1 MRSGVV
7 IAGLLTSLAAAG
19 VVRAGA
25 TSSASS
31 STVPM
36 SVTANAPQVC
46 SVQQPVLSQGALVNF
61 QALDGTSLRIDQMA
75 DPATLATAAASVAVS
90 FDAVCNYPHRIVLES
105 QNNGL
110 WRSVGGAAT
119 PVGFADAVPYTAV
132 LTWGAVNNTFR
143 ADATA
148 RRLNTDS
155 IPVDSPTAGKIVINL
170 SIQAGDSNLHAN
182 APLIAG
188 IYGDTLRV
196 TVEPQ

>member
-7 IAGLLTSLAAAG
+7 IVGLLTSLAAVGGARAATTG
-19 VVRAGA
+19 V
-25 TSSASS
+25 
-31 STVPM
+31 VPM

-46 SVQQPVLSQGALVNF
+46 AVQQPVLTQGALVNF
-61 QALDGTSLRIDQMA
+61 QALDGTNLRIDRLA
-75 DPATLATAAASVAVS
+75 DPATLTTAAASAAIS

-110 WRSVGGAAT
+110 WRTTAGAPAPT
-119 PVGFADAVPYTAV
+119 GFADAVPYSAQ
-132 LTWGAVNNTFR
+132 LTWGTINNTLR

-155 IPVDSPTAGKIVINL
+155 IPVGSPTAGKIVINL
-170 SIQAGDSNLHAN
+170 TIQAGDSNLHAN